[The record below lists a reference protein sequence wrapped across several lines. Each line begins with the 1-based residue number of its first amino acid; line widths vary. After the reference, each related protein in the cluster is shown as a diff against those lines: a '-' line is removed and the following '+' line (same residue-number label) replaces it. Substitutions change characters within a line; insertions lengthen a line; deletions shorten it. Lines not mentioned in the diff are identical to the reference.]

1 MSQLRV
7 LKGVTVYAFLILITT
22 AWVYKFNPH
31 GYNQTLGSLLKSFGP
46 NAYIFIAIFS
56 VASLVSIPIVGI
68 AGLIGMIASR
78 RLGRSALVWGFLC
91 FVLSA
96 ANYVLWRKYGGM
108 PEGNSGI
115 TPVTRSASPAAIRP
129 RSSKSVEPGETNQNK
144 AK

>member
-1 MSQLRV
+1 MSQQRA
-7 LKGVTVYAFLILITT
+7 LKAVTVYALLILITT
-22 AWVYKFNPH
+22 AWVYKFDPH
-31 GYNQTLGSLLKSFGP
+31 GYNQTLDSLLKNFGP

-108 PEGNSGI
+108 PEGDSGI
-115 TPVTRSASPAAIRP
+115 TPVTRSVSPAAPQARRP
-129 RSSKSVEPGETNQNK
+129 KSAKPEEPNQNK
-144 AK
+144 EK